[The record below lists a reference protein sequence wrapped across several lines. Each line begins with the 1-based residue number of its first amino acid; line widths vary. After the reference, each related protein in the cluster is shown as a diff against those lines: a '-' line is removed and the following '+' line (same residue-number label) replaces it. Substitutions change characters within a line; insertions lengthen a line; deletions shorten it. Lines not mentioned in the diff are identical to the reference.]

1 MSQNETISNM
11 NLLDDPIEYN
21 PTAKQES
28 SKIPDGTYLM
38 SLTLGKYGT
47 STFAAQ
53 GKPCVKAHVEGKIVA
68 PGTRYDG
75 WKASGFLTSL
85 QFKDGTSPLQQLLF
99 RAGSTAAIA
108 SARELI
114 TAVEETLGG
123 TPELNCKVR
132 WETKG
137 IKNQDTGKY
146 VQFRGMKAFPQEEDG
161 TYKPEIEVEIN
172 GSVEVLEAYPTIY
185 GFAAKGGAATS

>member
-1 MSQNETISNM
+1 MSQNESISNM

-38 SLTLGKYGT
+38 SLSLGKYGT
-47 STFAAQ
+47 STFAAK

-75 WKASGFLTSL
+75 WKASGFLTSM
-85 QFKDGTSPLQQLLF
+85 QFSDGTSPLQQLLF
-99 RAGSTAAIA
+99 RSGSTAAVA

-114 TAVEETLGG
+114 TAVEETLAAN
-123 TPELNCKVR
+123 PEVNCKVR

-137 IKNQDTGKY
+137 IKDQESGKY
-146 VQFRGMKAFPQEEDG
+146 IQIKGMKNFPQNEDG
-161 TYKPEIEVEIN
+161 SFDPYVHVDVN
-172 GSVEVLEAYPTIY
+172 GSTEELEAYPTIY
-185 GFAAKGGAATS
+185 AFAAKGGAATS